1 MRRLLSGLVGGVMLL
16 VMGACGNGSAEPSG
30 DEEPGSSSVEI
41 IATDFAFELSPSTV
55 PAGEV
60 ETILVNEG
68 VAPHQAG
75 YYKLDD
81 GVSYEDY
88 IDAILADDSN
98 IPQLSSGGGSAGHM
112 RPLRKGDRGVRPGDE
127 LEPGTYAVLCSIRD
141 PETGKNHYEL
151 GMVARL
157 EVTG

>member
-1 MRRLLSGLVGGVMLL
+1 MGNVLRVAMSAVMLFG
-16 VMGACGNGSAEPSG
+16 MAACGDESG
-30 DEEPGSSSVEI
+30 TSEVSEERPMSKIEI
-41 IATDFAFELSPSTV
+41 VATDFGFELLPDTV

-60 ETILVNEG
+60 ETALVNEG

-75 YYKLDD
+75 YYKLEE
-81 GVSYEDY
+81 GVSYQDY
-88 IDAILADDSN
+88 VAAILADDSQ
-98 IPQLSSGGGSAGHM
+98 IPQLSSGGRSGHM
-112 RPLRKGDRGVRPGDE
+112 RMVAGGDRGVRPGDQ

-157 EVTG
+157 EVSG

>member
-1 MRRLLSGLVGGVMLL
+1 MRNVLSIAGAGVMLA
-16 VMGACGNGSAEPSG
+16 VMGACGNGSTAPAAEQQPA
-30 DEEPGSSSVEI
+30 SSSIEI
-41 IATDFAFELSPSTV
+41 IATDFAFELSPDTV
-55 PAGEV
+55 PSGEV

-68 VAPHQAG
+68 IEPHQAG
-75 YYKLDD
+75 YYKFEE
-81 GVSYEDY
+81 GVTYEEY
-88 IDAILADDSN
+88 VDAIVADDSQ
-98 IPQLSSGGGSAGHM
+98 IPQLSSGGAGHM

-151 GMVARL
+151 GMIARL